1 MAMLIFKYEM
11 NQVDENH
18 QKNLKPFF
26 KLTQQNRTS
35 MTAYQKIWFC
45 HKNIDWSSFFL
56 TDFVFDLPI
65 LG

>member
-35 MTAYQKIWFC
+35 MTAYQKI
-45 HKNIDWSSFFL
+45 
-56 TDFVFDLPI
+56 
-65 LG
+65 